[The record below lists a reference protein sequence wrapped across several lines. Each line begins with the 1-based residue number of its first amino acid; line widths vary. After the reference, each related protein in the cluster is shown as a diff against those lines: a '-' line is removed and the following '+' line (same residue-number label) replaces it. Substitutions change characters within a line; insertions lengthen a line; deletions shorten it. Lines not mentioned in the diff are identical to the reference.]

1 MSKVLRAL
9 CCSAVFVV
17 AASVVS
23 AADVQVGIN
32 IPSPPVLTV
41 KPPLVVVP
49 NIPDVRY
56 APKAPRHVVHGGQ
69 YYAWNN
75 NKWFAAPRV
84 GAPWVVVERQRVPQ
98 QILVVPARYYK
109 VPPGHL
115 NKAHKVPPGHQKI
128 PPGHL
133 KHKKGHG
140 HDQDDDG
147 NGHDNDD

>member
-49 NIPDVRY
+49 DIPDVRY
-56 APKAPRHVVHGGQ
+56 APQAPYDTFYYGGQ

-115 NKAHKVPPGHQKI
+115 KKAEKV

-140 HDQDDDG
+140 HDQDNDG
-147 NGHDNDD
+147 HDHDNDD

>member
-9 CCSAVFVV
+9 SCTAVFVV

-56 APKAPRHVVHGGQ
+56 APQAPYDTFYYGGK

-75 NKWFAAPRV
+75 NGWFAAPRV
-84 GAPWVVVERQRVPQ
+84 GAPWVYVERQRVPQ
-98 QILVVPARYYK
+98 QVLIVPAQYY
-109 VPPGHL
+109 
-115 NKAHKVPPGHQKI
+115 KI

-133 KHKKGHG
+133 KKAQKVPPGHVKHKKGHG
-140 HDQDDDG
+140 HD
-147 NGHDNDD
+147 HDNDD